1 MGTRSGFQAQSS
13 LEDGLE
19 EARMDME
26 VGGRDGEGLMGNS
39 NWKRGS

>member
-1 MGTRSGFQAQSS
+1 M
-13 LEDGLE
+13 EDGLE